1 MNLQQ
6 LDKFECLYTETVT
19 MLTRELISNSI
30 PYLHT
35 DDKVYHALQLMNDYH
50 VAHLPVVD
58 NDSYLGIISEEQL
71 LQSDDD
77 TMISQ
82 LQVTDGTTSVQAN
95 DHFLKAIQ
103 TAVINKLSIVPVV
116 EEKQLLGIV
125 TYNDLLRNAS
135 DFMSLNEPGALIVL
149 EMDSKNYSFNEIN
162 RIVESNDAQITQL
175 NTFTDPENRDT
186 QVTIRVN
193 KLEVSDIISTFQR
206 YEYNVKYY
214 FGEELYENEL
224 RTNYD
229 NYNDYLKI

>member
-1 MNLQQ
+1 
-6 LDKFECLYTETVT
+6 

-30 PYLHT
+30 PYLHKE
-35 DDKVYHALQLMNDYH
+35 DKVHHALQLMNDYH
-50 VAHLPVVD
+50 VAHLPVVE

-77 TMISQ
+77 NTLNELSI
-82 LQVTDGTTSVQAN
+82 TDGSTSVQAN

-103 TAVINKLSIVPVV
+103 TAVVNKLSVVPVV
-116 EEKQLLGIV
+116 EEKHLLGIV

-135 DFMSLNEPGALIVL
+135 NFMSLNEPGALIVL
-149 EMDSKNYSFNEIN
+149 EMESKNYSFNEIN

-175 NTFTDPENRDT
+175 NTFTDPET
-186 QVTIRVN
+186 GLSQVTIRVS

-214 FGEELYENEL
+214 FGEELFENEL

-229 NYNDYLKI
+229 NLMNYLKI

>member
-1 MNLQQ
+1 
-6 LDKFECLYTETVT
+6 
-19 MLTRELISNSI
+19 MLTRDLISNSI
-30 PYLHT
+30 PYLHK
-35 DDKVYHALQLMNDYH
+35 DDKVFHALQLMNDYH
-50 VAHLPVVD
+50 VAHLPVVED
-58 NDSYLGIISEEQL
+58 NSYLGIVSEEQL
-71 LQSDDD
+71 LQSNDDH
-77 TMISQ
+77 TINQ

-103 TAVINKLSIVPVV
+103 TAVVNKLSIVPVV
-116 EEKQLLGIV
+116 DEKQLVGIV

-135 DFMSLNEPGALIVL
+135 EFMSLSQPGALIVL
-149 EMDSKNYSFNEIN
+149 DLEHNNYSFNEIN

-175 NTFTDPENRDT
+175 NSFTDTETGVT
-186 QVTIRVN
+186 QVTIRVS

-229 NYNDYLKI
+229 NLMNYLRI